1 MAFGLLDHPMT
12 GIHQNKSRIG
22 RRGASNH
29 IAGVL
34 YVSRGIGDNELAF
47 GCGKIAVGHVYSDTL
62 LALIS

>member
-22 RRGASNH
+22 RRGTCDH
-29 IAGVL
+29 IAGIL

-47 GCGKIAVGHVYSDTL
+47 GRGKIAVGHVYGDAL
-62 LALIS
+62 LALVS